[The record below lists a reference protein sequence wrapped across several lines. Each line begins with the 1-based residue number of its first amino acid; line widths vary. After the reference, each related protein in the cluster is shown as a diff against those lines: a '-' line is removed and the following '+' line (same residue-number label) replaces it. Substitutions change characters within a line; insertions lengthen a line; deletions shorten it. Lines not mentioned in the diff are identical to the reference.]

1 MRIIG
6 WILTVL
12 GFIWAFFGVTK
23 IIAAAMGAISD
34 PGVNLVLGLVTLC
47 LAIIAIWAGRRLRHK
62 ATLASASDG
71 S

>member
-12 GFIWAFFGVTK
+12 GFIWAFSGVTK

-34 PGVNLVLGLVTLC
+34 PGVNLVL
-47 LAIIAIWAGRRLRHK
+47 RHK
-62 ATLASASDG
+62 ATLASVSDG